1 MTDSVIFIH
10 TAPSLCELIDR
21 LLTWRAT
28 GRLIVRLEFSS
39 EKHQVH
45 IKSYHNLFVKL
56 FILKYVRFIKNVGGL
71 KLFQYKLGH
80 DICLIINYG
89 F

>member
-1 MTDSVIFIH
+1 MMTDSLIFIH

-21 LLTWRAT
+21 LLTCS

-45 IKSYHNLFVKL
+45 INRITTYLL
-56 FILKYVRFIKNVGGL
+56 
-71 KLFQYKLGH
+71 
-80 DICLIINYG
+80 NYS

>member
-1 MTDSVIFIH
+1 MGATPFKRFLEIYKDVKNTSMMTDSLIFIH

-21 LLTWRAT
+21 LLTCS

-45 IKSYHNLFVKL
+45 INRITTYLL
-56 FILKYVRFIKNVGGL
+56 
-71 KLFQYKLGH
+71 
-80 DICLIINYG
+80 NYS